1 MSKGFVLLISSIPLE
16 SEKISVGLKR
26 VTTFKHSD
34 KSLYKGKLSGCN
46 ILLINSGIGKIN
58 AGHAAT
64 AMIEN
69 YPVSSVICFGIGG
82 AYPSSGLGIGDI
94 AVASK
99 EIYGDEGVITSKGWS
114 DIKEIGIPLFQKGRK
129 RYFNEFPL
137 DKKMVACAV
146 SFFHLVSRHSE
157 LVEESLVTNIKLGP
171 FVTVS
176 TVSGSAWRARE
187 MERRFNAICENMEG
201 AAVAHVCAMYGIP
214 MAEIRGISNIA
225 GDRDKKKWDLKL
237 AAENCQSVVLE
248 FLKKI

>member
-16 SEKISVGLKR
+16 SEKIRVGLKR
-26 VTTFKHSD
+26 VTTFKHGD
-34 KSLYKGKLSGCN
+34 KSVYKGKLSGRN
-46 ILLINSGIGKIN
+46 VLLINSGIGKIN

-69 YPVSSVICFGIGG
+69 YPVSSVISFGVGG

-114 DIKEIGIPLFQKGRK
+114 DVKEIGIPLVQKGRK
-129 RYFNEFPL
+129 KYFNEFPL
-137 DKKMVACAV
+137 DKKLVEKAV
-146 SFFHLVSRHSE
+146 KSFNLVTRHS
-157 LVEESLVTNIKLGP
+157 SLVTNVKSGP

-176 TVSGSAWRARE
+176 TVSGSASRARE
-187 MERRFNAICENMEG
+187 MQERFNAICENMEG

-214 MAEIRGISNIA
+214 MIEIRGISNIA
-225 GDRDKKKWDLKL
+225 GNRDREKWDMKL
-237 AAENCQSVVLE
+237 AAENCQRVVLE
-248 FLKKI
+248 FLKKM